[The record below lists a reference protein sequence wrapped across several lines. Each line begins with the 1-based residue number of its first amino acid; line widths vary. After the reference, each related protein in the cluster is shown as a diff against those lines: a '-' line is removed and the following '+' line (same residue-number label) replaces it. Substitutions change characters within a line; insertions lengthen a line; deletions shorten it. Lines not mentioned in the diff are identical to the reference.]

1 LALLQRQEEE
11 QKEVMLINSVIN
23 RTDDFEDDIPPELES
38 LLSGEIDF
46 PSLAERTDEEK
57 KDKIYETD
65 MASNAS
71 ELERLRNLV
80 KELEEREVKREGE
93 LLEYYGL
100 KEQEADFVELQ
111 RKLENKTAEID
122 MLKMTIN
129 SLQEERKKLQE
140 ELTDG
145 ASAKRE
151 LEAAR
156 NKIKELRRQIQLEAN
171 QAKTQLL
178 LLKQKVSG
186 LVIKEE
192 EAVKTDAEIGKKLKA
207 LNDLEVEVVELRRE
221 NRELQHEKRELTVKL
236 SAAESRITEL
246 SNEVRVIEYI
256 FGSVGVKQMHETN
269 ILELLIVEQ
278 VYDKF
283 SAT

>member
-1 LALLQRQEEE
+1 MALLQRQEEE